1 MRVCSSMAPTRA
13 RRIRTSR
20 CTCVR
25 APTPSRLKK
34 RAASATRRRS
44 TWSPARRCTCNP
56 SCETRR
62 RTVLVVREY
71 TDGMADG
78 MNERFDNLERLM
90 VDIKESLEAEM
101 DGLNTQM
108 QSGFSSVN
116 TKLDDMSTRL
126 DRQAGLLRAGGQ
138 RIVRLDDWAEKV
150 DKSLEA
156 KDRDIAELR
165 QR

>member
-1 MRVCSSMAPTRA
+1 MRGCSSMAPTRA

-101 DGLNTQM
+101 GGLNTQM

-150 DKSLEA
+150 DKSL
-156 KDRDIAELR
+156 RG
-165 QR
+165 QRS

>member
-1 MRVCSSMAPTRA
+1 MAVCSSMAPTRA

-25 APTPSRLKK
+25 ALTPSRLKK

-44 TWSPARRCTCNP
+44 TWSPARRYTCNP

-62 RTVLVVREY
+62 RSVPVVKEY

-78 MNERFDNLERLM
+78 MDERFDNLERLM

-101 DGLNTQM
+101 GGLNTQM
-108 QSGFSSVN
+108 QSGFSSLN

-126 DRQAGLLRAGGQ
+126 DRQAGLLRVWTSPS
-138 RIVRLDDWAEKV
+138 RPKIVRSPNSGTV
-150 DKSLEA
+150 
-156 KDRDIAELR
+156 
-165 QR
+165 